1 MTYWI
6 YRDVVTQYRWR
17 LRAGNHRIIAVSGEA
32 YHNRTDCIAAI
43 ELVKSSKDA
52 PIRDE

>member
-1 MTYWI
+1 MVYWV
-6 YRDVVTQYRWR
+6 YRDTSLQYRWR
-17 LRAGNHRIIAVSGEA
+17 LRASNQRIIAISGEG

-43 ELVKSSKDA
+43 ELVKNSRDA